1 MYGFAWVVFGF
12 GGLGGPVS
20 LVEVGPAV
28 LAGVG
33 DVVWDVVACFGG
45 VDPASVADDVVAVA
59 SGASAVC
66 V

>member
-12 GGLGGPVS
+12 GGLGVPVPC
-20 LVEVGPAV
+20 VEAWPAV

-33 DVVWDVVACFGG
+33 YVVWDVVAGFGG

-59 SGASAVC
+59 AGASAVC

>member
-12 GGLGGPVS
+12 GCLCVPVS
-20 LVEVGPAV
+20 LVEAWPAV

-33 DVVWDVVACFGG
+33 DVVWDVVAGFGG

>member
-1 MYGFAWVVFGF
+1 MDCFGWVVFGF
-12 GGLGGPVS
+12 GCLGVPVS
-20 LVEVGPAV
+20 LVEAWPAV

-33 DVVWDVVACFGG
+33 DVVRDVVACFGG

-59 SGASAVC
+59 SGAPAVC